1 MHATW
6 QKEAEFR
13 LSSTLKG
20 YKIFLSTGAF
30 HMMPIRMIYTPIT
43 MRLATSLL
51 ESCRSGGTPIFMDE
65 ATKPPQY
72 LIYPGARQMCGSK
85 ADRPTWHGKV

>member
-1 MHATW
+1 MI
-6 QKEAEFR
+6 
-13 LSSTLKG
+13 SSTLKG

-51 ESCRSGGTPIFMDE
+51 ESCRSGGTPMFMSE
-65 ATKPPQY
+65 VIKTSQY
-72 LIYPGARQMCGSK
+72 LILPGARQMCGSQ